1 MTMKQTEL
9 IEWAIKGLMAE
20 IDGIEKA
27 VNQGKQ
33 YLLQYEKG
41 QQPKTPKTPDEIRQI
56 IQEKQTEI
64 ERLYKMKQDLVWE
77 IAMKGEND
85 NESDN

>member
-1 MTMKQTEL
+1 MTMKHTEL
-9 IEWAIKGLMAE
+9 IEWAVKGLSAE
-20 IDGIEKA
+20 IDSIEKA
-27 VNQGKQ
+27 VNQGKR
-33 YLLQYEKG
+33 YLLEYEQGK
-41 QQPKTPKTPDEIRQI
+41 QPKTPKTPDEIRQI

-85 NESDN
+85 NESNN